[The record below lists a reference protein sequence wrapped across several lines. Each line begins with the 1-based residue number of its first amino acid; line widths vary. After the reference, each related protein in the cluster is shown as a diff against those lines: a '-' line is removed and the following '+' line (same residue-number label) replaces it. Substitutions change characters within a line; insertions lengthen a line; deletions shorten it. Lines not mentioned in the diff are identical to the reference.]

1 MLLTLSGNAN
11 AQFNDDPT
19 GMLDIGQSSGTD
31 ELGAADHRSDDA
43 FLRRYAR
50 TNDAQQLSLSLNSN
64 IKRKLNLSLNLY
76 GNAGGGDNAPFWLTS
91 NRQGLSP
98 VNASGIMLDLGMD
111 GGMRLPSHFY
121 FNYGID
127 VAVAANY
134 QSDFYLQQI
143 YVDAGYKWF
152 DLSLGAKERWG
163 ELVNPQLSSGSLTW
177 SGNSRPIPQIRL
189 EVPEFTRLGILG
201 RWFSLKGHI
210 AYGWYQDNDWRAKHA
225 ARYSNPPQ
233 YTDRILHHS
242 KSLFLK
248 VGDTERFP
256 LEFTFGLEMYAQFG
270 GVRHNMRTSASDP
283 VVETFEYPHNLKTY
297 LQVFLPVNKPGMQTK
312 DNGNTM
318 GSWHLAFDLTFDK
331 WKYRLYYE
339 HFYEDHSSMLGI
351 ESKADVSGDKGL
363 VFYGF
368 RRNWFDG
375 LFGLEI
381 NAPEGIPFNNIVF
394 EFLNTKGQCGPVY
407 RYQNPVILEGVDG
420 RDDMYN
426 HEFYK
431 SYSNYG
437 YSNGSPVLYSPI
449 YNKDGDLSFK
459 SNRVIMFHIGIDGD
473 ISPHLEYRLLA
484 THTTHWGCYSIPFE
498 NTASTTSM
506 LIECF
511 YRFGNQ
517 TGWRVGL
524 SAAADFGSSSLPGVN
539 KGLMLSVSK
548 TWRML

>member
-1 MLLTLSGNAN
+1 MLLALSGNAK

-19 GMLDIGQSSGTD
+19 GMPDTGLSSGTD
-31 ELGAADHRSDDA
+31 GLGAADHRSDDA

-50 TNDAQQLSLSLNSN
+50 TNDAQQLSLSLNSK
-64 IKRKLNLSLNLY
+64 IRRKLNLSLDLY
-76 GNAGGGDNAPFWLTS
+76 GNAGGGDYAPFWLTS

-111 GGMRLPSHFY
+111 GGMRLPNQFY

-163 ELVNPQLSSGSLTW
+163 ELVNPRLSSGSLTW

-210 AYGWYQDNDWRAKHA
+210 AYGWYQDNDWRARQA

-233 YTDRILHHS
+233 YTDQILHHG
-242 KSLFLK
+242 KSLFLR

-283 VVETFEYPHNLKTY
+283 VIETFEYPHNLKTY

-351 ESKADVSGDKGL
+351 ESKADMSGDKGL

-368 RRNWFDG
+368 RRNWLDG
-375 LFGLEI
+375 LFGLEV

-449 YNKDGDLSFK
+449 YNEDGDLSFK
-459 SNRVIMFHIGIDGD
+459 SNRVIMFHLGIDGN
-473 ISPHLEYRLLA
+473 ISPRLEYRLLA

-498 NTASTTSM
+498 KTASTTSM

-524 SAAADFGSSSLPGVN
+524 SAAADFGASSLPGEN
-539 KGLMLSVSK
+539 KGLMLSLSK